1 MWWPKEATAPL
12 IGLLISFIAICTWWI
27 PCLLFINVS
36 DEELL
41 SMRPERKRRKRKR
54 TKPVDQQR
62 KVNSTPVIAKPSV
75 PLVATESKVSP
86 VISKPKPVTDK
97 TLIDESVFALRNLG
111 FKKRD
116 AVIAVERACNGKVF
130 TNVEDVIIA
139 TFDRSNV

>member
-1 MWWPKEATAPL
+1 MWLPEEATAPL
-12 IGLLISFIAICTWWI
+12 VGLLIFFLVMCTWWI
-27 PCLLFINVS
+27 PFLLFVNVS
-36 DEELL
+36 DEELS
-41 SMRPERKRRKRKR
+41 SMMPKRKTR
-54 TKPVDQQR
+54 KKKRIKPIQQQS
-62 KVNSTPVIAKPSV
+62 KPDKIPVTVKPEV
-75 PLVATESKVSP
+75 PP
-86 VISKPKPVTDK
+86 IISKPKPVTDR

>member
-1 MWWPKEATAPL
+1 MWFPKEATAPL
-12 IGLLISFIAICTWWI
+12 VGLFIFFLVICTWWI

-41 SMRPERKRRKRKR
+41 SMMPKRKTR
-54 TKPVDQQR
+54 KKKQIKPIQQQPEPDEI
-62 KVNSTPVIAKPSV
+62 PVTVKPEA
-75 PLVATESKVSP
+75 PP
-86 VISKPKPVTDK
+86 IISKPKSVTDK